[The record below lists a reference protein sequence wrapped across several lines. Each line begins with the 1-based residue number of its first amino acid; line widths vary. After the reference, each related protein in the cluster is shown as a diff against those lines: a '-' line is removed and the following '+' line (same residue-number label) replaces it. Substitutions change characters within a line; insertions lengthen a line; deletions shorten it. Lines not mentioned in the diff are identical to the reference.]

1 VTDQRPIRV
10 LELRSV
16 WGTGGG
22 PEKTIIMGAAR
33 TDRRRFAVTV
43 CYLRDERDP
52 VFGVASRL
60 EGVEID
66 YAEVRERHS
75 FDPGIWRRLRALVRE
90 RRIDIVHAHDYKT
103 DLLALALA
111 RAEKVVPLTTV
122 HGWTGHTRRE
132 QVYYWA
138 DKRLIARYPRVVA
151 VSSEI
156 RDELVRTGTPAD
168 RITVILNGID
178 PAAFTR
184 DPARE
189 PEARALLGLPLGRTI
204 VGAVGRLAPQKRFD
218 LLIEA
223 FARLRPGRLDLFLAI
238 AGDGELRADLE
249 ARAAASALGPDA
261 FRLLGHQ
268 ADVALVHHAFD
279 LFVQSS
285 KYEGTPNAVLEAMA
299 METPFVAT
307 DVGGTA
313 ELAHDRVHALIVP
326 PNDVDSLVMAV
337 TRMLD
342 DPPAARARAAA
353 ARARVEGPLS
363 FASRMAHLEAV
374 YEELFDR
381 LVHGRDAR
389 ASKGAA

>member
-1 VTDQRPIRV
+1 MTRPIRV

-22 PEKTIIMGAAR
+22 PEKTIILGAAR
-33 TDRRRFAVTV
+33 TDPRRIAVTV

-60 EGVEID
+60 EGVAID
-66 YAEVRERHS
+66 YVEVRERHS
-75 FDPGIWRRLRALVRE
+75 FDPRIWRQLRALVRE

-111 RAEKVVPLTTV
+111 RAERVVALTTV

-151 VSSEI
+151 VSSQI

-168 RITVILNGID
+168 RVTVILNGID

-184 DPARE
+184 DRAAEPA
-189 PEARALLGLPLGRTI
+189 ARARLGLPAGATI
-204 VGAVGRLAPQKRFD
+204 VGAVGRLEPQKRFD

-223 FARLRPGRLDLFLAI
+223 FARLRSFHPRLFLAI
-238 AGDGELRADLE
+238 AGDGGLKADLE
-249 ARAAASALGPDA
+249 AGARAAGLGPA
-261 FRLLGHQ
+261 EFRLLGHQ
-268 ADVALVHHAFD
+268 TDVALVHHAFD

-299 METPFVAT
+299 MESPLVAT

-313 ELAHDRVHALIVP
+313 ELAHDGVHALIVP
-326 PNDVDSLVMAV
+326 PDDADALVVAMKRV
-337 TRMLD
+337 LD
-342 DPPAARARAAA
+342 DPAGARQRAAA

-363 FASRMAHLEAV
+363 FAARMAQLDAI
-374 YEELFDR
+374 YEELFAR
-381 LVHGRDAR
+381 HVARDGER
-389 ASKGAA
+389 GAA